1 MKASK
6 EKKNIQLKTKGKAG
20 FEEYY
25 SSLFGERWQNLKESF
40 AKESVYATFQLKDC
54 EPYYLDP
61 ASVFA
66 ACQLPLEGAKD
77 ILDLCA
83 APGGKTLILASNMD
97 DDACLVSNER
107 SPARK
112 NRLVQVCNQ
121 CLPESISSRI
131 KISCSDGSK
140 WCTTQ
145 TECYDRILLDV
156 PCSSERH
163 VFADEKYLDMWSP
176 SRIKSLAIE
185 QWALLSSAYRLLRND
200 GFLLYSTC
208 ALNPKEN
215 DEVISRLVKKF
226 PNAEICFQDS
236 LPEFNQKIFNCCQ
249 IQSIPNVE
257 RTEFG
262 FHILPDVQLGMGPI
276 WFTLVHKKI
285 VNNEDM

>member
-1 MKASK
+1 M
-6 EKKNIQLKTKGKAG
+6 KKNKSNKNDQTKLKGKEG

-25 SSLFGERWQNLKESF
+25 SSLFKDRWNSLKQSF
-40 AKESVYATFQLKDC
+40 LQESVYATFSIDNC

-66 ACQLPLEGAKD
+66 ASQLPLDGAKD

-83 APGGKTLILASNMD
+83 APGGKTLILASRMD
-97 DDACLVSNER
+97 EDAVLVSNER
-107 SPARK
+107 SPSRK

-176 SRIKSLAIE
+176 SRVKSLAIE

-215 DEVISRLVKKF
+215 DEVIARLLKKF
-226 PNAEICFQDS
+226 SSAEIVFKD
-236 LPEFNQKIFNCCQ
+236 
-249 IQSIPNVE
+249 SIPELNSDIVKFCKIEKIPQAE

-262 FHILPDVQLGMGPI
+262 FHILPDVQAGMGPI
-276 WFTLVHKKI
+276 WFTLIHKKI

>member
-97 DDACLVSNER
+97 DDAVLVSNER
-107 SPARK
+107 SPSRK

-121 CLPESISSRI
+121 SFSTRSRTQI
-131 KISCSDGSK
+131 K
-140 WCTTQ
+140 
-145 TECYDRILLDV
+145 
-156 PCSSERH
+156 
-163 VFADEKYLDMWSP
+163 
-176 SRIKSLAIE
+176 
-185 QWALLSSAYRLLRND
+185 N
-200 GFLLYSTC
+200 
-208 ALNPKEN
+208 
-215 DEVISRLVKKF
+215 
-226 PNAEICFQDS
+226 
-236 LPEFNQKIFNCCQ
+236 IFC
-249 IQSIPNVE
+249 P
-257 RTEFG
+257 F
-262 FHILPDVQLGMGPI
+262 
-276 WFTLVHKKI
+276 
-285 VNNEDM
+285 

>member
-1 MKASK
+1 
-6 EKKNIQLKTKGKAG
+6 
-20 FEEYY
+20 
-25 SSLFGERWQNLKESF
+25 
-40 AKESVYATFQLKDC
+40 
-54 EPYYLDP
+54 
-61 ASVFA
+61 
-66 ACQLPLEGAKD
+66 
-77 ILDLCA
+77 
-83 APGGKTLILASNMD
+83 MD
-97 DDACLVSNER
+97 DDAVLVSNER
-107 SPARK
+107 SPSRK

-249 IQSIPNVE
+249 IQNIPNVE

-262 FHILPDVQLGMGPI
+262 FHILPDIQAGMGPI